1 MLLANLSALSGHLT
15 TSSLAGLQIQLRD
28 LYRYTR
34 EEWLSTLHQRLVA
47 REATLMRLVND
58 RDRWINERNQWIAE
72 RDQLISQQ
80 QQWVKDRDQWLAERD
95 QHIQGL
101 QQDLAKHLL
110 WVKDRD
116 QWIAERDQL
125 IQSQQQWLK
134 DREQWIMERDVA
146 LVQLR
151 EQHAELVNSRAF
163 RLGNAVLNPLRWLK
177 RLIPEKQR
185 VGHA

>member
-1 MLLANLSALSGHLT
+1 MLLNHLTALSTQLT

-58 RDRWINERNQWIAE
+58 RDRWIHERNQWIAE
-72 RDQLISQQ
+72 RDQLINQQ
-80 QQWVKDRDQWLAERD
+80 QQWLQDRDQWLAQRD
-95 QHIQGL
+95 QHIQSL
-101 QQDLAKHLL
+101 QQALAKHVT

-116 QWIAERDQL
+116 HWIAERDQL

-134 DREQWIMERDVA
+134 DRDQWLAERDAA
-146 LVQLR
+146 LMSLR
-151 EQHAELVNSRAF
+151 EQQAELVNSRAF
-163 RLGNAVLNPLRWLK
+163 RLGNFLLNPLRFLK
-177 RLIPEKQR
+177 RLIPEKR
-185 VGHA
+185 SMRHA